1 VPKSSTVSC
10 TIITMKEARYHIAT
24 ENAGKRIDVLAAK
37 MAGLTRSR
45 IQQLIEKGHLVVN
58 GKAIKQNYRVRIGDD
73 ISLSV
78 PAEERTLAAE
88 ALPLEILYVDNMII
102 VVNKPP
108 GMVVYPG
115 AGHSSGTLM
124 NAVAHCSPRLA
135 TIGGPL
141 RPGVVQR
148 LDKDT
153 SGIMVIALTDGAYY
167 NLVEQFKKRTINRTY
182 IALIFGNLREDS
194 GEISLKIGRSE
205 SDRKKM
211 STRVHRGKEAMT
223 RWKVVERYQTATLI
237 EARLGTGRTHQIRV
251 HFASMAH
258 PVLGD
263 RTYGKKTVI
272 EAGRTK
278 ITFERQMLHAMTLG
292 FVHPATGQYVEF
304 SKKMPEDMLEKIER
318 LRSTLKGSTPALN

>member
-1 VPKSSTVSC
+1 METSRFHIVS
-10 TIITMKEARYHIAT
+10 EA
-24 ENAGKRIDVLAAK
+24 AGKRIDVLAAE

-45 IQQLIEKGHLVVN
+45 IQQLIEKGLLLVN
-58 GKAIKQNYRVRIGDD
+58 GEAVKQNYRARPGDE

-78 PAEERTLAAE
+78 PAEEQTLVAE
-88 ALPLEILYVDNMII
+88 AIPVEILHMDDAVI

-115 AGHSSGTLM
+115 AGHGSGTLM
-124 NAVAHCSPRLA
+124 NAVAHYSPRLA

-141 RPGVVQR
+141 RPGVVHR

-153 SGIMVIALTDGAYY
+153 SGVMVVALADNAYY
-167 NLVEQFKKRTINRTY
+167 NLVEQFKKRTIARTY
-182 IALIFGNLREDS
+182 IALVFGNLREDS
-194 GEISLKIGRSE
+194 GQISLKIGRSE

-211 STRVHRGKEAMT
+211 STRARRGKEAVT
-223 RWKVVERYQTATLI
+223 RWKVLERYRTATLI

-263 RTYGKKTVI
+263 RTYGKKTDIVT
-272 EAGRTK
+272 GRTR

-292 FVHPATGQYVEF
+292 FVHPVTGQYMEF
-304 SKKMPEDMLEKIER
+304 VKEMPEDMRGKVQQ
-318 LRSTLKGSTPALN
+318 LRVSLKP

>member
-1 VPKSSTVSC
+1 MTKSPAVSC
-10 TIITMKEARYHIAT
+10 TIIRMETSRFYVASED
-24 ENAGKRIDVLAAK
+24 AGKRIDVLAAE

-45 IQQLIEKGHLVVN
+45 IQQLIEKSLVLIN
-58 GKAIKQNYRVRIGDD
+58 GVAVRQNYRARTGDE

-78 PAEERTLAAE
+78 PVEEQTLVAE
-88 ALPLEILYVDNMII
+88 ALPLEILFMDDELI

-124 NAVAHCSPRLA
+124 NAVAHYSPRLA

-141 RPGVVQR
+141 RPGVVHR

-153 SGIMVIALTDGAYY
+153 SGVMVVALTDDAYY
-167 NLVEQFKKRTINRTY
+167 SLVEQFKKRTINRTY
-182 IALIFGNLREDS
+182 VALVFGNLREDG

-205 SDRKKM
+205 TDRKKM
-211 STRVHRGKEAMT
+211 STRVRRGKEAVT
-223 RWKVVERYQTATLI
+223 RWKVLERYQTATFI

-251 HFASMAH
+251 HFASMGH

-292 FVHPATGQYVEF
+292 FVHPAAGQYMEF
-304 SKKMPEDMLEKIER
+304 AKEMPEDMSEKIES
-318 LRSTLKGSTPALN
+318 LRSALKGGHPL

>member
-1 VPKSSTVSC
+1 VTKSSPVSC
-10 TIITMKEARYHIAT
+10 TIIRMETSRFHIAS
-24 ENAGKRIDVLAAK
+24 ENAGKRIDVLAAE

-45 IQQLIEKGHLVVN
+45 IQQLIEKGLLLIN
-58 GKAIKQNYRVRIGDD
+58 GEAVKQNYRARPGDK

-78 PAEERTLAAE
+78 PAEEQTLVAE
-88 ALPLEILYVDNMII
+88 AIPVEILYMDDAII
-102 VVNKPP
+102 VVNKPS

-115 AGHSSGTLM
+115 AGHGSGTLM
-124 NAVAHCSPRLA
+124 NAVAHCSPGLA
-135 TIGGPL
+135 TVGGPL
-141 RPGVVQR
+141 RPGVVHR

-153 SGIMVIALTDGAYY
+153 SGVMVVALADDAYY

-182 IALIFGNLREDS
+182 VALVFGTLRKDG

-211 STRVHRGKEAMT
+211 STRVRKGKEAVT
-223 RWKVVERYQTATLI
+223 RWKVLERYQKATLI

-251 HFASMAH
+251 HFASMGH

-278 ITFERQMLHAMTLG
+278 IAFERQMLHAMTLG
-292 FVHPATGQYVEF
+292 FVHPATGQYMEF
-304 SKKMPEDMLEKIER
+304 VKEMPEDMRGKVQQ
-318 LRSTLKGSTPALN
+318 LRAALKP